1 MNVETKPPSKPTVK
15 MAATGQNSQIP
26 QANSSARE
34 SRVATHSHI
43 RGLGLKED
51 GSAVVGTGS
60 AGWVGQTTAREVR
73 IIEGV

>member
-1 MNVETKPPSKPTVK
+1 
-15 MAATGQNSQIP
+15 MAATGQSSQIP
-26 QANSSARE
+26 QANTSTRE

-60 AGWVGQTTAREVR
+60 AGWVGQTTAREVGT
-73 IIEGV
+73 IDY